1 MIPPKITPIHKRNP
15 LEKFLFQNI
24 QEALE
29 AESFSVQY
37 LCSVTGVS
45 MQKMRTL
52 ARMSPYSSYI
62 RGTVNVPAL
71 VLVNTEALQ
80 KSHKLLIQETNP
92 STWKERKEEPSA
104 SRPSNYN
111 QIPIKEDLLTA
122 RNLISGTVDLV
133 RMLKGDVAD
142 ALHLAVLE
150 SLVAIDKVMKII
162 EEN

>member
-15 LEKFLFQNI
+15 LEKFLLQNI
-24 QEALE
+24 QEVLE
-29 AESFSVQY
+29 VESFSAQY

-45 MQKMRTL
+45 MPKMRTL

-80 KSHKLLIQETNP
+80 QLHELLMQESISFADNV
-92 STWKERKEEPSA
+92 RKEEA
-104 SRPSNYN
+104 SLPRPITYN
-111 QIPIKEDLLTA
+111 RALIKEDLLAA
-122 RNLISGTVDLV
+122 RSLISNTVNLV
-133 RMLKGDVAD
+133 RMLEGNAAD
-142 ALHLAVLE
+142 LHLPVLE
-150 SLVAIDKVMKII
+150 SLIAIDKVVKII